1 MVEGVAHMHRIAIYP
16 GSFDPPTLGHLDV
29 IERAARLFD
38 RLIIGVGVNTS
49 KAPFLTMD
57 ERVEALRACTSHLP
71 GVEVEL
77 FHGLLIDYVRSKNA
91 KAIVR
96 GLRATADFDY
106 EFQMAMVN
114 RRLAEEIE
122 TVLLMTKW
130 EHSYLSSSIVREVAL
145 LGGDFTGLVPP
156 AVADMVAEALRRRG
170 SS

>member
-1 MVEGVAHMHRIAIYP
+1 MHRIAIYP

-29 IERAARLFD
+29 IERASRLFD
-38 RLIIGVGVNTS
+38 RLIIGVGINSAKT
-49 KAPFLTMD
+49 PFMASGV
-57 ERVEALRACTSHLP
+57 RVAALQAAVAHMPT
-71 GVEVEL
+71 VEVL
-77 FHGLLIDYVRSKNA
+77 PFQGLLIDFVREHDA
-91 KAIVR
+91 RAIVR

-145 LGGDFTGLVPP
+145 LGGDYAGLIPEPVRPF
-156 AVADMVAEALRRRG
+156 VAEALGRRAT
-170 SS
+170 S